1 MKGFNQG
8 SKIRE
13 RLSDWE
19 TLRAELKRSLWGRRG
34 FAGKLA
40 EWVNSVMAVGRKRK
54 MEDRGQK
61 IDECSG
67 L

>member
-1 MKGFNQG
+1 M
-8 SKIRE
+8 E
-13 RLSDWE
+13 WE
-19 TLRAELKRSLWGRRG
+19 ALRAELNKSMWGRRG
-34 FAGKLA
+34 FAGKPA

-54 MEDRGQK
+54 MEARGQK